1 MQNVWRVMSK
11 FYLRSNLAKCKQTFS
26 AERALVGGI
35 VMDNREPS
43 EAREK
48 QGTAYTGKDFAP

>member
-1 MQNVWRVMSK
+1 MSK
-11 FYLRSNLAKCKQTFS
+11 FYLRSDLAKCKQTFS

-35 VMDNREPS
+35 VMDNRVPS